1 MGNTLSSHLHVFWW
15 NGGGA
20 LVKRLR
26 VNPVLKSLL
35 SKEKVDI
42 FCYGEALISS
52 YNGKLLN
59 GFECYLHRAHLH
71 QKGNYRRGLAIF
83 FQEKYKFLFSKVYAC
98 RKFDIAWMKLVTSTE
113 NLFFVSFK
121 PLVITTNPQ
130 FDNYFMIFSAELITN
145 LLPRERLSS

>member
-1 MGNTLSSHLHVFWW
+1 MEDNVNLPVLNNSIFRHLHVFWW

-98 RKFDIAWMKLVTSTE
+98 RKFDIVWMKLVTST
-113 NLFFVSFK
+113 
-121 PLVITTNPQ
+121 
-130 FDNYFMIFSAELITN
+130 D
-145 LLPRERLSS
+145 SSLR